1 MGATLAAISIFLAFG
16 VGFAM
21 KWGGLCTFAAAQQIV
36 REQRLERLH
45 AFLAAAAFAALLL
58 LPLAWWQVG
67 GLRLAL
73 THEFW
78 RNALLSGLVLGA
90 GAWLNRGCVF
100 GTFVQ
105 LTGGNLNYLATLLGL
120 AAGASGARLWLS
132 DWIVQVD
139 GPAPARALWPYGLL
153 ALVIAALL
161 VMPLAGR
168 ARGGRLLVALML
180 GAGGGW
186 LFATVRGWD
195 FAAVVTRWLYFL
207 LDLEPTGPARLAIF
221 CTLAM
226 IAGGLLAA
234 FLRQKFSL
242 QALRWRRVTA
252 CFGGGALMGGAAVI
266 LPGGNDSLVLAGL
279 PLLAPHALIGYAAML
294 AGLVVLFLLNP
305 RR

>member
-1 MGATLAAISIFLAFG
+1 MSSGWLPVSLAFG

-21 KWGGLCTFAAAQQIV
+21 KWGGLCTYVAARQLV
-36 REQRLERLH
+36 REQRFERLH

-58 LPLAWWQVG
+58 LPFAWLQTVP
-67 GLRLAL
+67 LRFAA
-73 THEFW
+73 THELW
-78 RNALLSGLVLGA
+78 LTALLAGLVLGA
-90 GAWLNRGCVF
+90 GAWLNHGCVF

-105 LTGGNLNYLATLLGL
+105 LTGGNPNYLATLLGL
-120 AAGASGARLWLS
+120 AAGASASRLWLS
-132 DWIVQVD
+132 AWA
-139 GPAPARALWPYGLL
+139 APATEAAPALHSLPYGLL
-153 ALVIAALL
+153 ALGLGLL
-161 VMPLAGR
+161 MVLPLFRRGR
-168 ARGGRLLVALML
+168 QSRLLVALML

-195 FAAVVTRWLYFL
+195 FAAVVTNGLYFL
-207 LDLEPTGPARLAIF
+207 LDLAPRGPTRLAVY

-234 FLRQKFSL
+234 FLRRKFSL
-242 QALRWRRVTA
+242 QALRWRRAAA